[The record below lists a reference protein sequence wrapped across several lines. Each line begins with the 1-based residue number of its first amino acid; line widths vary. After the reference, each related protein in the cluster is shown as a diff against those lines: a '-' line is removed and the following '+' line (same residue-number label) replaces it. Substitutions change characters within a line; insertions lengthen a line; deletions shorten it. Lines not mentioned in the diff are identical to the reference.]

1 MSVATVMLVTMK
13 CSLRTVVLLAVW
25 TFLLIW
31 LYQAILKLQKEE
43 TAFNHYDEENAF
55 QWPVVNICP
64 MYWLMRNI
72 STQSFEDVE
81 AEINRTIMH
90 YSPMMLQ
97 EGANSDNLQDN
108 TKNLYLNS
116 AEQLRKNN
124 NATVNDVWSFSY
136 TTTLQNDQPLVCVSF
151 NLALLNLT
159 EYQHFYLLLS
169 DPLPTGYVAAISEQ
183 KQFKPYQPYENYVM
197 VRTQ

>member
-64 MYWLMRNI
+64 MYWLIWMTEENLFNHNYGMNSNKMEKKHTRKK
-72 STQSFEDVE
+72 DV
-81 AEINRTIMH
+81 
-90 YSPMMLQ
+90 
-97 EGANSDNLQDN
+97 NLVIFFVS
-108 TKNLYLNS
+108 LY
-116 AEQLRKNN
+116 
-124 NATVNDVWSFSY
+124 Y
-136 TTTLQNDQPLVCVSF
+136 
-151 NLALLNLT
+151 
-159 EYQHFYLLLS
+159 
-169 DPLPTGYVAAISEQ
+169 
-183 KQFKPYQPYENYVM
+183 
-197 VRTQ
+197 